1 MPAEVVSM
9 PAAVV
14 SMPAEV
20 VSMLAEVVYACR
32 GGECACMCVQGL
44 GGEYG
49 CERFQQCQSVEALCS
64 GGSADQTVSTH
75 NYSQCIC
82 SSL

>member
-9 PAAVV
+9 PA
-14 SMPAEV
+14 EV
-20 VSMLAEVVYACR
+20 VSVPA
-32 GGECACMCVQGL
+32 CVQGL

-49 CERFQQCQSVEALCS
+49 CGRFQQCQSVEALCS